1 MQQQHSSEAKA
12 STDLPPKQKP
22 GFSNKGN
29 KKFWS
34 DSSDPELFKL
44 RVGPDYNTNKQKE
57 VSPEPFY
64 EGLGIDL
71 LWSDKRIDHVSR
83 FIDYTDHVEEEKGW
97 IDGLPQIIVLN
108 FQLPNYRPTMWGTK
122 RNGEGM
128 SLVFYFRLGQ
138 RGLEEAKKGSGAIE
152 LLKTFCKSAGVKRDK
167 NANIHKRWKN
177 ITHVV
182 NQEDLNINSVAKKI
196 VSQFSG
202 KPFLTRYY
210 YSQFENVVSQ
220 GKACFD
226 RVSNFLHQ
234 S

>member
-1 MQQQHSSEAKA
+1 
-12 STDLPPKQKP
+12 
-22 GFSNKGN
+22 
-29 KKFWS
+29 
-34 DSSDPELFKL
+34 
-44 RVGPDYNTNKQKE
+44 
-57 VSPEPFY
+57 
-64 EGLGIDL
+64 
-71 LWSDKRIDHVSR
+71 
-83 FIDYTDHVEEEKGW
+83 
-97 IDGLPQIIVLN
+97 
-108 FQLPNYRPTMWGTK
+108 MWGTK